1 MKHLLY
7 IAIGL
12 CAFFAGTSAEAI
24 ELKFPPPDFQTEYV
38 LPDIY
43 APEPNQTTTGFGW
56 WDSVILFVALSLTT
70 WFIFKSRSR
79 RALFI
84 MSIFSL
90 GFFGFYRNGCI
101 CPVGSTQNVMAA
113 VFLPDVGVSAI
124 VVSFFVLPLLFS
136 LFFGR
141 VFCASV
147 CPLGA
152 IQELVAIA
160 PIRISPALE
169 RVLGLGRYIY
179 LGLATLGVATG
190 AGFLVCRYDPFV
202 GLYRMGHSYNMLL
215 AGAAILTL
223 GIFVARPYCRFL
235 CPYGVLL
242 GWMSYFS
249 KFHLDIPPSP
259 CVSCRLCED
268 SCPYNAIDMPT
279 PQHLVDKPAVGI
291 RRLRLTLLATPF
303 LILAGAAVGYMMYE
317 PLSRMHPSVGL
328 SERIAQED
336 ALIAQ
341 GATVTGVLDTD
352 TFRTSNVTTAELHA
366 EANAVR
372 ENFKTG
378 GAWFGA
384 FIMLIVS
391 LKLVGLCIVKKR
403 EIFTPHKESCYSCGR
418 CYPYCP
424 VEEEPETGTQ
434 VA

>member
-1 MKHLLY
+1 MIKNFPLIL
-7 IAIGL
+7 IGFVVL
-12 CAFFAGTSAEAI
+12 FSPLKSEAV
-24 ELKFPPPDFQTEYV
+24 ELKFPPPDFQTQYV

-43 APEPNQTTTGFGW
+43 APAPASTFGW
-56 WDSVILFVALSLTT
+56 WDSVILFGALSLAT
-70 WFIFKSRSR
+70 WFVFKSRSR
-79 RALFI
+79 RGLFI
-84 MSIFSL
+84 LSIFSL

-160 PIRISPALE
+160 PIRISPAIE
-169 RVLGLGRYIY
+169 RVLGLGKYIY

-279 PQHLVDKPAVGI
+279 PQHLVDKPAVGK
-291 RRLRLTLLATPF
+291 RRLRLTLIASPF
-303 LILAGAAVGYMMYE
+303 LILAGAMVGYMMYE
-317 PLSRMHPSVGL
+317 PLSRMHPDVSL
-328 SERIAQED
+328 SERLAKED
-336 ALIAQ
+336 Q
-341 GATVTGVLDTD
+341 GTFTLGNLETD
-352 TFRTSNVTTAELHA
+352 TFRTSNVTTLEQHA
-366 EANAVR
+366 LANEIR
-372 ENFKTG
+372 ETFKTG
-378 GAWFGA
+378 RA
-384 FIMLIVS
+384 
-391 LKLVGLCIVKKR
+391 
-403 EIFTPHKESCYSCGR
+403 
-418 CYPYCP
+418 
-424 VEEEPETGTQ
+424 
-434 VA
+434 

>member
-1 MKHLLY
+1 MIKHFLC
-7 IAIGL
+7 IAIGFTAL
-12 CAFFAGTSAEAI
+12 FSGMNADAV
-24 ELKFPPPDFQTEYV
+24 ELKFPPPDFQTAYV

-43 APEPNQTTTGFGW
+43 APAPAATFGW
-56 WDSVILFVALSLTT
+56 WDSVILFGALSLAT
-70 WFIFKSRSR
+70 WFVFKSRSR
-79 RALFI
+79 RGLFI
-84 MSIFSL
+84 LSIFSL
-90 GFFGFYRNGCI
+90 AFFGFYRNGCI

-113 VFLPDVGVSAI
+113 VFLPDVGISAI

-160 PIRISPALE
+160 PIRISPAIE
-169 RVLGLGRYIY
+169 RVLGLGKYIY

-202 GLYRMGHSYNMLL
+202 GLFRMGHSYNMLL

-223 GIFVARPYCRFL
+223 GVFVARPYCRFL

-279 PQHLVDKPAVGI
+279 PQHLVDKPAVGK
-291 RRLRLTLLATPF
+291 RRLRLTLLASPL

-317 PLSRMHPSVGL
+317 PLSRMHPTVSL
-328 SERIAQED
+328 SEQIAVED
-336 ALIAQ
+336 LGKQTEGI
-341 GATVTGVLDTD
+341 LETD
-352 TFRTSNVTTAELHA
+352 TFRTSDVTTTQLHIQ
-366 EANAVR
+366 ANEIR
-372 ENFKTG
+372 EQFKTG

-391 LKLVGLCIVKKR
+391 LKLVGLCIIKKR
-403 EIFTPHKESCYSCGR
+403 DIFTPHKESCYSCGR

-424 VEEEPETGTQ
+424 VEEEPELGTK

>member
-1 MKHLLY
+1 MRNLLS
-7 IAIGL
+7 IGITL
-12 CAFFAGTSAEAI
+12 LVLLSATGAQAI
-24 ELKFPPPDFQTEYV
+24 ELKFPPPDFQTSYA

-43 APEPNQTTTGFGW
+43 VPTPDATFGW
-56 WDSVILFVALSLTT
+56 WDSVILFGALSLATL
-70 WFIFKSRSR
+70 FVFKARSR
-79 RALFI
+79 RGLFLL
-84 MSIFSL
+84 SIFSL
-90 GFFGFYRNGCI
+90 AFFGFYRDGCI

-113 VFLPDVGVSAI
+113 VFIPDVGVSAI

-136 LFFGR
+136 LFYGR

-152 IQELVAIA
+152 IQELVAVA

-169 RVLGLGRYIY
+169 RVLGLGKYIY

-202 GLYRMGHSYNMLL
+202 GIFRMGHSYNMLL
-215 AGAAILTL
+215 AGAAILIL
-223 GIFVARPYCRFL
+223 GVFVARPYCRFL

-279 PQHLVDKPAVGI
+279 PENLVEKPEVGKARI
-291 RRLRLTLLATPF
+291 RWTLAASPL
-303 LILAGAAVGYMMYE
+303 LILAGAAIGYMMYE
-317 PLSRMHPSVGL
+317 PLSRMHPTVSL
-328 SERIAQED
+328 SEQIAQED
-336 ALIAQ
+336 I
-341 GATVTGVLDTD
+341 GVRSGENLDTD
-352 TFRTSNVTTAELHA
+352 TFRTSDVTTTELHA
-366 EANAVR
+366 DAMAVR
-372 ENFKTG
+372 GTFKTG
-378 GAWFGA
+378 GAWLGA

-391 LKLVGLCIVKKR
+391 LKLVGLSIVKKR
-403 EIFTPHKESCYSCGR
+403 EIFTPRKEMCFSCGR

-424 VEEEPETGTQ
+424 VEADVEETELGTR

>member
-1 MKHLLY
+1 MIKRIFL

-12 CAFFAGTSAEAI
+12 TALFSGMSAFAL
-24 ELKFPPPDFQTEYV
+24 ELKFPPPDFQTAYV

-43 APEPNQTTTGFGW
+43 APAPASSFGW
-56 WDSVILFVALSLTT
+56 WDSVILFGALSLTT
-70 WFIFKSRSR
+70 WCVFKSRSR
-79 RALFI
+79 RGLFI
-84 MSIFSL
+84 LSIFSL
-90 GFFGFYRNGCI
+90 AFFGFYRNGCI

-113 VFLPDVGVSAI
+113 VLLPDVGVSAI

-169 RVLGLGRYIY
+169 RVLGLGKYIY
-179 LGLATLGVATG
+179 LGLATLGVSTG

-279 PQHLVDKPAVGI
+279 PQHLVDKPAVGK
-291 RRLRLTLLATPF
+291 RRLRLTLLASPL
-303 LILAGAAVGYMMYE
+303 LILAGAVVGYMMYE
-317 PLSRMHPSVGL
+317 PLSRMHTTVSL
-328 SERIAQED
+328 SERVALED
-336 ALIAQ
+336 Q
-341 GATVTGVLDTD
+341 GVLKVGILETD
-352 TFRTSNVTTAELHA
+352 TFRTSDVTSTALHA
-366 EANAVR
+366 EAMEIR
-372 ENFKTG
+372 EEFKTG
-378 GAWFGA
+378 GAWLGA

-391 LKLVGLCIVKKR
+391 LKLLGLCIVKKR
-403 EIFTPHKESCYSCGR
+403 DIFTPHKESCYSCGR

-424 VEEEPETGTQ
+424 VEAEPELGTT

>member
-1 MKHLLY
+1 MKHIIC

-12 CAFFAGTSAEAI
+12 TALFSGMDAQAI
-24 ELKFPPPDFQTEYV
+24 ELKFPPPDFQTEYI

-43 APEPNQTTTGFGW
+43 APEPGASTTGFGW
-56 WDSVILFVALSLTT
+56 WDSVILFGALSLTT
-70 WFIFKSRSR
+70 WFVFKSRSR
-79 RALFI
+79 RALFM

-90 GFFGFYRNGCI
+90 AFFGFYRNGCI
-101 CPVGSTQNVMAA
+101 CPVGSTQNIMAA
-113 VFLPDVGVSAI
+113 IFLPDVGVSAI

-136 LFFGR
+136 LFYGR

-160 PIRISPALE
+160 PIRISPAIE
-169 RVLGLGRYIY
+169 RVLSLGKYAY

-202 GLYRMGHSYNMLL
+202 GLFRMGHSYNMLL

-223 GIFVARPYCRFL
+223 GVFVARPYCRFL

-291 RRLRLTLLATPF
+291 RRLRLTLIATPF

-317 PLSRMHPSVGL
+317 PLSRMHPTVGL
-328 SERIAQED
+328 SERIAKED
-336 ALIAQ
+336 AKILTE
-341 GATVTGVLDTD
+341 GNLETD

-366 EANAVR
+366 DANAVR
-372 ENFKTG
+372 ETFKTG

-384 FIMLIVS
+384 FMMLIVS

-403 EIFTPHKESCYSCGR
+403 DIFTPHKESCYSCGR

-424 VEEEPETGTQ
+424 VEEESELGSQP
-434 VA
+434 A

>member
-1 MKHLLY
+1 MKKTLASIFVGIVVLSLAPHVG
-7 IAIGL
+7 AI
-12 CAFFAGTSAEAI
+12 EV
-24 ELKFPPPDFQTEYV
+24 ELKFEPPDFETAYV

-43 APEPNQTTTGFGW
+43 APAPDSTFGW
-56 WDSVILFVALSLTT
+56 WDSVILFAALSLAT
-70 WFIFKSRSR
+70 WFVFKSRSR
-79 RALFI
+79 RGLFLL
-84 MSIFSL
+84 SIFSL

-113 VFLPDVGVSAI
+113 VFIPDVGVSAI

-152 IQELVAIA
+152 IQELVAVA

-169 RVLGLGRYIY
+169 RVLGLGKYIY

-202 GLYRMGHSYNMLL
+202 GIYRMGHSYNMLL
-215 AGAAILTL
+215 AGAAILIL
-223 GIFVARPYCRFL
+223 GVFVARPYCRFL

-279 PQHLVDKPAVGI
+279 PASLVDKPEIGKKRI
-291 RRLRLTLLATPF
+291 RITLLASPL
-303 LILAGAAVGYMMYE
+303 LILAGAVIGYMMYE
-317 PLSRMHPSVGL
+317 PLSRMHPTVSL
-328 SERIAQED
+328 SEQIALED
-336 ALIAQ
+336 R
-341 GATVTGVLDTD
+341 GVMTGENLDTD
-352 TFRTSNVTTAELHA
+352 TFRTSDITTEQLHLDA
-366 EANAVR
+366 DAVR
-372 ENFKTG
+372 ETFKTG

-391 LKLVGLCIVKKR
+391 LKLVGLSIVKKR
-403 EIFTPHKESCYSCGR
+403 DIFTPRKEACYSCGR

-424 VEEEPETGTQ
+424 VEEEEQEMGSH
-434 VA
+434 AA